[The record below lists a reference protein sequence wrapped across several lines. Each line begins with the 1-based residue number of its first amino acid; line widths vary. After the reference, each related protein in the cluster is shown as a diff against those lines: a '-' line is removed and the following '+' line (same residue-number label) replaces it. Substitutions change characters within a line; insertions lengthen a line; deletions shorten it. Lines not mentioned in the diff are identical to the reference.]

1 MAVNRAPVRWQDTI
15 QLRFTLGMMLFFI
28 TMIITIILVIHLIA
42 KEILIENNRDLI
54 RESGDHIVTE
64 LSRQLSVAE
73 TLTRS
78 LARVAKNLPKDPDIM
93 KNIIPEML
101 NLSGYQN
108 FIAGGGIWPEPG
120 LYQEGVERR
129 SFFWGRDK
137 KGQLQYFDQYNHP
150 DGNGYHHEE
159 WYVPAKYSRQGQCV
173 WSKSYTDPYSFES
186 MATCTVA
193 MFEEFTFLG
202 NATLDIKLSGLDRY
216 LKKASA
222 SLGGYAFAVDRNNTF
237 LSYPDKKMSKVLIR
251 GENNSQVESFI
262 TADEFAIRSPGFQP
276 FNDIL
281 QTINQNIIT
290 LTSENEKQ
298 FAQRLADE
306 SYQISLSDASLI
318 AANMSSLPN
327 STVLVPSQISQVSF
341 QNDLILKE
349 PVLVSV
355 FLMPETLWKVIIVTP
370 QRMATDSAQ
379 EVINLLIF
387 SLIAMMCISGGIG
400 FVFFRSRLIKPM
412 YTVVSQLQQH
422 RSNNSNT
429 ENKLLDDSRPDEFGL
444 LAFHF
449 NQSTIE
455 INQNNRDL
463 QRQIKEK
470 KQVERQLRY
479 LALHDPLTGLPN
491 RSLFQDRLQQAVSMA
506 KRGQH
511 KFAVCFM
518 DLDHFKIINDTL
530 GHEIGDELLKR
541 VAQRITQVERE
552 VDTVARL
559 GGDEF
564 ALIINKIQS
573 NSDVV
578 NISQRIMESIHLPIM
593 IDNNNIQ
600 IGTSIGIT
608 IYPDDALDAKKLLRN
623 ADIAMYQA
631 KEDGRNTTRFFI
643 GEMNTLL
650 QSRKQT
656 LIDLQSSLI
665 NNDFELYYQ
674 PIFDIETMEMVSFEA
689 LIRWHHPEKGLV
701 PPDQFIP
708 IAEQSGLINELG
720 TWVLNET
727 CRQIKIFNREGI
739 FPSRIAVNISPVQFR
754 RAHFLE
760 ETLDILNT
768 QGVASHSIELEIT
781 EGMVMNDVNQAT
793 VTMQNLY
800 DAGFS
805 LSIDDFGT
813 GYSSLSYLKRFPI
826 QKVKID
832 RSFITDLETD
842 SDNRAI
848 TIAII
853 QMGHSLGLKVLAEG
867 VENKA
872 QLTFLHEQQC
882 DLVQGYY
889 SGKPMPAAEIIQK
902 FTPTPD
908 QDFNPLEPDG
918 HTC

>member
-1 MAVNRAPVRWQDTI
+1 MAMTRAPVRWQDTI
-15 QLRFTLGMMLFFI
+15 QLRFTLGMMFFFI

-42 KEILIENNRDLI
+42 KDILIENNRSLI

-78 LARVAKNLPKDPDIM
+78 LARVGKNLPKDPSLM
-93 KNIIPEML
+93 RNIIPEML
-101 NLSGYQN
+101 NLSGYQS

-120 LYQEGVERR
+120 LYVEGVERR

-137 KGQLQYFDQYNHP
+137 QGKLKYFDQYNHP
-150 DGNGYHHEE
+150 DGNGYHNEE
-159 WYVPAKYSRQGQCV
+159 WYVPARYSRQGQCV
-173 WSKSYTDPYSFES
+173 WSKSYTDPYSFEP

-193 MFEEFTFLG
+193 MFDEFTFQG

-237 LSYPDKKMSKVLIR
+237 LSYPDKKMSKMFVR
-251 GENNSQVESFI
+251 GENNTQIENFI
-262 TADEFAIRSPGFQP
+262 TAEELAKRSPEFKP
-276 FNDIL
+276 FNNIL
-281 QTINQNIIT
+281 QEINQNIVS
-290 LTSENEKQ
+290 LTSETEKQ
-298 FAQRLADE
+298 FSKQLADE
-306 SYQISLSDASLI
+306 SYQISLSEASLI

-327 STVLVPSQISQVSF
+327 STVLVPSQISQVLF
-341 QNDLILKE
+341 QNDLILHE

-355 FLMPETLWKVIIVTP
+355 FLMPETLWKVIIVSP

-379 EVINLLIF
+379 DVINLLIF
-387 SLIAMMCISGGIG
+387 SLVTMMCISGGIG
-400 FVFFRSRLIKPM
+400 FLFFRSRLIKPM
-412 YTVVSQLQQH
+412 YTVVSQLQQY
-422 RSNNSNT
+422 RSNNSTT

-455 INQNNRDL
+455 ISQNNRDL

-470 KQVERQLRY
+470 KQVECQLRY

-491 RSLFQDRLQQAVSMA
+491 RTLFQDRLQQAVSMA

-518 DLDHFKIINDTL
+518 DLDNFKMINDTL
-530 GHEIGDELLKR
+530 GHEVGDELLKR
-541 VAQRITQVERE
+541 VSQRITQVERE

-564 ALIINKIQS
+564 ALIINKITC
-573 NSDVV
+573 NDDVV
-578 NISQRIMESIHLPIM
+578 NISQRIMESIHQPIK
-593 IDNNNIQ
+593 IDSNDIQ

-631 KEDGRNTTRFFI
+631 KEDGRNITRFFV

-650 QSRKQT
+650 QNRKQIQ
-656 LIDLQSSLI
+656 IDLQSSI
-665 NNDFELYYQ
+665 ANNDFELYYQ
-674 PIFDIETMEMVSFEA
+674 PIFDIKTMELISFEA
-689 LIRWHHPEKGLV
+689 LIRWHHPERGMI

-727 CRQIKIFNREGI
+727 CRQIKIFNQNGI

-754 RAHFLE
+754 RANFLE

-768 QGVASHSIELEIT
+768 QGVASNLIELEIT
-781 EGMVMNDVNQAT
+781 EGMVMHDVNQAT
-793 VTMQNLY
+793 VTMQNLS

-826 QKVKID
+826 KKVKID

-842 SDNRAI
+842 TDNRAI

-853 QMGHSLGLKVLAEG
+853 QMGHSLGLNVLAEG
-867 VENKA
+867 VESKA
-872 QLTFLHEQQC
+872 QLSFLEQQQC

-889 SGKPMPAAEIIQK
+889 SGKPMPASKVIQRFSPASDQG
-902 FTPTPD
+902 FT
-908 QDFNPLEPDG
+908 PLEPDG
-918 HTC
+918 YSY